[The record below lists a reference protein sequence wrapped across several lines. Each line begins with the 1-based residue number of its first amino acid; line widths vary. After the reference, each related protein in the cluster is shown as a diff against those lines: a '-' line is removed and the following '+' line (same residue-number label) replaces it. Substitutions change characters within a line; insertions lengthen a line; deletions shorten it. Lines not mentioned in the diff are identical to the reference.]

1 MSAEQDSE
9 AKGIQT
15 LTFSVASIGDNV
27 LVAAVAGQRDYILG
41 IHFATNGGAN
51 NVSLQDSGTA
61 NLRSPAWVLGA
72 DVDKELR
79 GMPKGR
85 WWERTAE
92 GTGLDMNLSAATA
105 VSGVLVYQQF

>member
-15 LTFSVASIGDNV
+15 LTFSGASIGDNV
-27 LVAAVAGQRDYILG
+27 IVAAVAGQRVYILG
-41 IHFATNGGAN
+41 LHITANGGAN
-51 NVSLQDSGTA
+51 TVIFQDSGTA
-61 NLRSPAWVLGA
+61 DPRSPSWDLAA
-72 DVDKELR
+72 DEDKELQ

-85 WWERTAE
+85 WWERTAN

-105 VSGVLVYQQF
+105 VTGVLVYQQF